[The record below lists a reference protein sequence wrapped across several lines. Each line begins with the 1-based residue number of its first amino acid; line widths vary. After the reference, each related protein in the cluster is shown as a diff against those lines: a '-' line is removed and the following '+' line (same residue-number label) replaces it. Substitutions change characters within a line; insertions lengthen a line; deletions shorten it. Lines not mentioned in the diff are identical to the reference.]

1 MYVQP
6 FSARFKHKLNFK
18 TASSNKYIGDV
29 TSYSDSSLYRI
40 SSSLI
45 IQEARIADFPAIAKG
60 QYSSFLLAAP
70 HDSRSEV
77 TKYLAFL
84 RANPHKA
91 GLVYFDSA
99 GSSGLLMPIR
109 ENEFHLIGG
118 SDGFRCCIIQMKQKE
133 AVPPAQPVVAAPA
146 SVHGSEQLAAAS
158 HYNDLKRERATR
170 HQSHIFHLRNLNN
183 VIKTEII
190 SSAGMKAKL
199 DSINHEGKMLNG
211 VSVIDFGCGMGGDIF
226 KWYKNPAGENYY
238 IMIILSINLVIFCHG
253 LALLLYLSCVC

>member
-1 MYVQP
+1 MQP
-6 FSARFKHKLNFK
+6 YSTRFKHKINFK
-18 TASSNKYIGDV
+18 TPTSNKYIGDV
-29 TSYSDSSLYRI
+29 TSFSDSSLYRV

-45 IQEARIADFPAIAKG
+45 IQEARIADFPSIAQG

-70 HDSRSEV
+70 HDSKSEI
-77 TKYLAFL
+77 TRYLTFL

-91 GLVYFDSA
+91 ALVYFDSA
-99 GSSGLLMPIR
+99 GSSGLLVPIR

-118 SDGFRCCIIQMKQKE
+118 SDGFRCCIIQLKQKE
-133 AVPPAQPVVAAPA
+133 PMSGGAVQAPAAHIGAATAPVVADR
-146 SVHGSEQLAAAS
+146 GSEQQAAAS

-170 HQSHIFHLRNLNN
+170 HQSHIFHMRNLNN

-199 DSINHEGKMLNG
+199 DSINYEGKVLNG

-226 KWYKNPAGENYY
+226 KWYKNPAGNGASFA
-238 IMIILSINLVIFCHG
+238 SIV
-253 LALLLYLSCVC
+253 LYV